1 MSTEAGSVNFIY
13 DFHTNM
19 EKHNL
24 ILAYEGEFTQE
35 ITKSVLAMAER
46 NLDSDGAASSTRKKV
61 FNVMVE
67 CLQNICKHHDKVLDE
82 EGRKSAIFMIGK
94 IGEEYVVITG
104 NLLENDV
111 IDNLKARIDKV
122 NSLDKD
128 ELKAYH
134 KEVIRNTEI
143 SEVGGAGLG
152 FIDMAR
158 KAGHKLLYDF
168 KPGGDGISFYT
179 LYIRISNAKR
189 ERNK

>member
-1 MSTEAGSVNFIY
+1 MSTEESSVNFIY
-13 DFHTNM
+13 DFHTHM
-19 EKHNL
+19 ENHNI
-24 ILAYEGEFTQE
+24 ILAYEGEFTQD

-67 CLQNICKHHDKVLDE
+67 CLQNICKHHDKLEDE
-82 EGRKSAIFMIGK
+82 DGRKSAIFMIGK
-94 IGEEYVVITG
+94 IDEEYIVITG
-104 NLLENDV
+104 NLIENEV
-111 IDNLKARIDKV
+111 IPNLQSRIDKV
-122 NSLDKD
+122 NSMDKD
-128 ELKAYH
+128 QLKAYH

-168 KPGGDGISFYT
+168 SPVRDGISFYT
-179 LYIRISNAKR
+179 LYIRIA
-189 ERNK
+189 NKKKEK